1 MTQQVVYLC
10 LYESESG
17 KSCYNIQEKTKK
29 QQFDL
34 TCRRIM
40 AKLATNA
47 FVLKFRKL
55 VVNVVSVELEL

>member
-1 MTQQVVYLC
+1 MNLKAEKVVTTFT
-10 LYESESG
+10 
-17 KSCYNIQEKTKK
+17 KTKK

-40 AKLATNA
+40 PKLATNA
-47 FVLKFRKL
+47 FVFKFREL

>member
-1 MTQQVVYLC
+1 MNLKAEKVVTTFT
-10 LYESESG
+10 
-17 KSCYNIQEKTKK
+17 KTKK

-47 FVLKFRKL
+47 FVFKFREL
-55 VVNVVSVELEL
+55 VVNFVSVELEL